1 LNRTLWR
8 TIVIAVLAAVAGAL
22 ITLAITHKPAKETAE
37 EAPKEQRVTVENG
50 EPTIALDEKTQ
61 QTIGLAT
68 TTVSAARQ
76 SEQIQVFGTVIDV
89 QELAAAQSQIAAAQ
103 AQLDQ
108 ANARVSFDRAELTRL
123 RALNADNRAVSDRA
137 VQEAAAT
144 LASDESAVASATA
157 AIRAAETASA
167 QRFGPAVAGNRSL
180 QADLF
185 SMRSVLVQISVRGA
199 APRTISISTPESS
212 VAAAAPG
219 RRSTAEAAVATLI
232 SVAPRVDP
240 KLQGA
245 SYFYLAPGGKL
256 SAGMNIVAFYNGP
269 GTTTGAALPPD
280 AIVSW
285 QGRSWV
291 YVRRDATHFTR
302 RDVSAGIAPGTIVVT
317 TGAQQLLSEEMR
329 SQLGEE

>member
-8 TIVIAVLAAVAGAL
+8 TIAIAVLAAAAGAL
-22 ITLAITHKPAKETAE
+22 ITLAITHKSEKQPAE
-37 EAPKEQRVTVENG
+37 ETPKAEQRVTVENG
-50 EPTIALDEKTQ
+50 EPTMAIDEKTQ

-68 TTVSAARQ
+68 TTVSGTRQ

-89 QELAAAQSQIAAAQ
+89 QELAAAQNQIAAAK

-108 ANARVSFDRAELTRL
+108 ANARVSFDRVELTRL
-123 RALNADNRAVSDRA
+123 RTLNADNRAVSDRA

-144 LASDESAVASATA
+144 LASDESAVASAES
-157 AIRAAETASA
+157 AIRAAETTSA
-167 QRFGPAVAGNRSL
+167 QRFGPAVAGNRAL

-185 SMRSVLVQISVRGA
+185 SLRSVLVQISVRGA
-199 APRTISISTPESS
+199 APRTISISTPESA
-212 VAAAAPG
+212 AAAAPG
-219 RRSTAEAAVATLI
+219 RRPTAEAAVATLI

-256 SAGMNIVAFYNGP
+256 AAGMNIVAFYNGP
-269 GTTTGAALPPD
+269 GMTTGAAVPPD

-302 RDVSAGIAPGTIVVT
+302 RDVSSGIAPGTVVVT